1 MGYIESV
8 ELMFDISNFIIKSIF
23 KNVFRIIIIE
33 KISIK
38 CYDKVEKNI

>member
-1 MGYIESV
+1 MQYFESV
-8 ELMFDISNFIIKSIF
+8 ELLLDISNFTIKSNC
-23 KNVFRIIIIE
+23 KNLFRIIIIE